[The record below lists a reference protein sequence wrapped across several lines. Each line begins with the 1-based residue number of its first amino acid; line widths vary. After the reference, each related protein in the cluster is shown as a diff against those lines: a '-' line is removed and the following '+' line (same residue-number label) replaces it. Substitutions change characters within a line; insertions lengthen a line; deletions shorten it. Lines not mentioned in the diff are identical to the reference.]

1 MRKTVLVM
9 KICEIL
15 LFFFMGNLT
24 RIIFSQKLNYVINIF
39 LFGGVIILG
48 IYILVVNIII
58 NSDKKYLLQ
67 GTKREIKIY
76 DVKEELPQNYEQVI
90 IIGDSIVT
98 SGKFI
103 NGLFECDDLD
113 LYGVVNEND
122 NVDGANVFIVKQWIP
137 SISLLYDDCE

>member
-1 MRKTVLVM
+1 MRKTELAM

-15 LFFFMGNLT
+15 LFFFMGNLI
-24 RIIFSQKLNYVINIF
+24 RIIFSQQLGYVNIF
-39 LFGGVIILG
+39 LFGGVIILD

-67 GTKREIKIY
+67 SAKRKNKIY
-76 DVKEELPQNYEQVI
+76 DVKEELPQDYEQVI
-90 IIGDSIVT
+90 IIGDNIVT

-122 NVDGANVFIVKQWIP
+122 NVDGANVFIVLQWMP

>member
-1 MRKTVLVM
+1 MRKTELAM

-67 GTKREIKIY
+67 GAKREIKIY

-90 IIGDSIVT
+90 IIGDSIVM
-98 SGKFI
+98 SGEFI

>member
-1 MRKTVLVM
+1 MRKIELTM

-15 LFFFMGNLT
+15 SLFFMGNLT
-24 RIIFSQKLNYVINIF
+24 RIIFSQKLNYVNIF

-67 GTKREIKIY
+67 GAKREIKIY
-76 DVKEELPQNYEQVI
+76 DVKEKLPQDYEKVI
-90 IIGDSIVT
+90 IIGDGIVM
-98 SGKFI
+98 SGEFI
-103 NGLFECDDLD
+103 NGLFECDDSD

-137 SISLLYDDCE
+137 SISLLNDACK